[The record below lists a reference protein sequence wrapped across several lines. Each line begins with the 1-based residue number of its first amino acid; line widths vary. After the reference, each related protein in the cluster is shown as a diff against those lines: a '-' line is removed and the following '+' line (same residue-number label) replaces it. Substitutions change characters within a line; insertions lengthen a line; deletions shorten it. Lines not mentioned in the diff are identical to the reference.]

1 MAADFGHAHTFGR
14 AYYVATRFFD
24 RQHRTLQPGFLL
36 AYAEAECLRRA
47 GFALWDLG
55 GADRSPMMQ
64 YKPQVAL
71 EMHRSEFLLR
81 LSELA
86 CAEGWGEGGRPMT
99 DLEAAPPPGGE
110 RVPLGVV
117 FQVWGG
123 RHGVDAWQ
131 DLGEEDLWGAV
142 ALRSQEGAKAK
153 AEPKVRAKKAEKK
166 VKPQPEVKKAL
177 IGKRM

>member
-86 CAEGWGEGGRPMT
+86 CAEGWGEGGRAMT

-117 FQVWGG
+117 FQARGALLGG
-123 RHGVDAWQ
+123 CLAGPGRGGPLGGHGAAVAGRSEGRQ
-131 DLGEEDLWGAV
+131 GGAQGAGEEGREEGEA
-142 ALRSQEGAKAK
+142 AARGEEGAY
-153 AEPKVRAKKAEKK
+153 R
-166 VKPQPEVKKAL
+166 
-177 IGKRM
+177 